1 MYPMLHG
8 ATSFNQNAE
17 ESTLIVAKL
26 LIQPEFEN
34 FQLKGRSVFSLIL
47 SKFLPMTIERSA
59 KNKLIITFSSSVD
72 NYGNLLKSFSRG

>member
-1 MYPMLHG
+1 MLHG
-8 ATSFNQNAE
+8 ATSFNQNVE